1 MDEKKK
7 EETSILDT
15 PETIIQY
22 IVVKLGG
29 EQYGIDIAFVDNIV
43 RMQQITR
50 VAKSQD
56 YYVGVINLRGE
67 VVPIMSLRRRF
78 ELEDIE
84 YTHAT
89 RIIIVRMEDQSR
101 VGFIVDEVREV
112 VDIAEDTIEIPNFK
126 LDDKKSAYLAG
137 IGKKEESLISLLD
150 IQAVVE
156 EKKKA

>member
-1 MDEKKK
+1 MEDKIDVLNPAEK
-7 EETSILDT
+7 
-15 PETIIQY
+15 IIQF

-29 EQYGIDIAFVDNIV
+29 EQYGIDIAYVDNIV

-50 VAKSQD
+50 VAKSQE

-78 ELEDIE
+78 DLEEIE
-84 YTHAT
+84 FTHAT
-89 RIIIVRMEDQSR
+89 RIIIVRMDDQSR
-101 VGFIVDEVREV
+101 VGFIVEEGREV
-112 VDIAEDTIEIPNFK
+112 VDIEESTIQVPNFK
-126 LDDKKSAYLAG
+126 LDEKKAAYLAG

-156 EKKKA
+156 EKKKV

>member
-1 MDEKKK
+1 M
-7 EETSILDT
+7 EEQINDLN
-15 PETIIQY
+15 PAVEIIQF

-29 EQYGIDIAFVDNIV
+29 ELYGIDIAFVDNIV

-50 VAKSQD
+50 VAKSQE

-67 VVPIMSLRRRF
+67 VVPIMSLRKRF
-78 ELEDIE
+78 DLEEIE
-84 YTHAT
+84 YTNST

-101 VGFIVDEVREV
+101 VGFVVDEVREV
-112 VDIAEDTIEIPNFK
+112 VDIEQDTIEVPNFK
-126 LDDKKSAYLAG
+126 LDEKKAAYLAR
-137 IGKKEESLISLLD
+137 IGKKEQCLISLLD

>member
-1 MDEKKK
+1 MEDKVDQ
-7 EETSILDT
+7 ILDVQ
-15 PETIIQY
+15 EEIVQY

-29 EQYGIDIAFVDNIV
+29 EQYGIDIAYVDNIV
-43 RMQQITR
+43 RMQQVTR
-50 VAKSQD
+50 VAKSQE
-56 YYVGVINLRGE
+56 YYKGVINLRGE
-67 VVPIMSLRRRF
+67 VVPIMSLRLRF
-78 ELEDIE
+78 DLEDIE
-84 YTHAT
+84 YTNAT

-112 VDIAEDTIEIPNFK
+112 VDIEVDTIEVPNFK

>member
-1 MDEKKK
+1 MEDRK
-7 EETSILDT
+7 EENILDT
-15 PETIIQY
+15 PATIIQY

-43 RMQQITR
+43 RMQPITR
-50 VAKSQD
+50 VAKSQH

-112 VDIAEDTIEIPNFK
+112 VDIEQDTIEVPNFK
-126 LDDKKSAYLAG
+126 LDEKKAAYLAG
-137 IGKKEESLISLLD
+137 IGKKDESLISLLD